1 MKNQL
6 KKELKKI
13 NINSQSLFKSPLKI
27 LKKINLDKL
36 KKVTSFSLTEEYKEF
51 KKKRKQKKKEKREKQ
66 KKEKK
71 KKKKQKKKKKKK
83 KGNRKKKIRVNCLKK
98 KKLKN

>member
-36 KKVTSFSLTEEYKEF
+36 KKVTSFSLTEKYKKF
-51 KKKRKQKKKEKREKQ
+51 
-66 KKEKK
+66 
-71 KKKKQKKKKKKK
+71 KK

>member
-1 MKNQL
+1 MQVVPNIDTTGLVVRSKINQNIFMKSQL

-27 LKKINLDKL
+27 FKKINLDKL

-51 KKKRKQKKKEKREKQ
+51 KK
-66 KKEKK
+66 
-71 KKKKQKKKKKKK
+71 
-83 KGNRKKKIRVNCLKK
+83 N
-98 KKLKN
+98 